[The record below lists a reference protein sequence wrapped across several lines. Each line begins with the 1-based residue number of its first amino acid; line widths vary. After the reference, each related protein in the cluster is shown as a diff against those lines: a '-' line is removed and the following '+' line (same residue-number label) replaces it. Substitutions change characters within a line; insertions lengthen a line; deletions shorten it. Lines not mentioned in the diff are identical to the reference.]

1 MSFSALV
8 NLGVVGEDIS
18 GYTVSISGCTGN
30 TCQSGCSSLT
40 TGQSVN
46 SFPKSIDNIPDG
58 VNSLYINVD
67 DGPCAGTNQCID
79 LTFIYILPTPTPTNT
94 PTLTPTPTPTLT
106 PTPTSP
112 PIQLTINWELFEN
125 VGAGG
130 DPNNFVDG
138 NMKIFVNGAQVIEIY
153 SEDVGNFTVN
163 SGDLIMVEYFYYNA
177 SQGGGVSA
185 GIINPKI
192 ELVIGGTLIASNVID
207 PNVSATYNHTFTA
220 TSNTSIL
227 VRSIGDVSA
236 PTPTPTPTSTPVS
249 TFYLSAG
256 VLDSNGHCGT
266 NYLTG
271 TPVYVAGTIDNVSE
285 LLNKTLY
292 SDPSLTNE
300 FNGGAL
306 YYFVDKNSGAS
317 TTDLLTNLGQYPVI
331 SITSNGY
338 VGTVETTDCSGDGG
352 TPL

>member
-79 LTFIYILPTPTPTNT
+79 LTFIYITPTPTPTNT
-94 PTLTPTPTPTLT
+94 PTLTPTNTPTLT
-106 PTPTSP
+106 PTPTNTP
-112 PIQLTINWELFEN
+112 TLTPTNT
-125 VGAGG
+125 
-130 DPNNFVDG
+130 P
-138 NMKIFVNGAQVIEIY
+138 
-153 SEDVGNFTVN
+153 
-163 SGDLIMVEYFYYNA
+163 
-177 SQGGGVSA
+177 
-185 GIINPKI
+185 
-192 ELVIGGTLIASNVID
+192 TLTLT
-207 PNVSATYNHTFTA
+207 PTA
-220 TSNTSIL
+220 TP
-227 VRSIGDVSA
+227 A
-236 PTPTPTPTSTPVS
+236 PTQTPAPTSTPVS
-249 TFYLSAG
+249 TFYLSSG
-256 VLDSNGHCGT
+256 VLDNNGHCGQD
-266 NYLTG
+266 YLTG
-271 TPVYVAGTIDNVSE
+271 TPVYVAGDIEEVSP

-317 TTDLLTNLGQYPVI
+317 TTDLLTNLSQYPVI

-338 VGTVETTDCSGDGG
+338 VGTVETTNCSGGG
-352 TPL
+352 GPL